1 MDKETKALD
10 GEVVQPIMPE
20 DANALGEVLPTMN
33 VTAPELPPEE
43 KCIVSDEKILGVYD
57 EVLQD
62 CADDRKQADELLSS
76 FVDMV
81 MNGGDAT
88 SSSKEA
94 VVNLLK
100 LKADISD
107 KKAKIA
113 DLMTRM
119 KLKERDTFPRY
130 LAASQ
135 HNNVII
141 ENTNP
146 TTKRD
151 ILKAIQTAKRAK
163 GNC

>member
-10 GEVVQPIMPE
+10 GEFMQSTMPE
-20 DANALGEVLPTMN
+20 EGNALGEVLPTMN
-33 VTAPELPPEE
+33 VAAPELPAEE
-43 KCIVSDEKILGVYD
+43 KCIVSDEKILNVYD
-57 EVLQD
+57 DILDNCNE
-62 CADDRKQADELLSS
+62 DRKQADELLSS

-107 KKAKIA
+107 KKAKVA

-141 ENTNP
+141 ENTSP

-163 GNC
+163 GNS